1 MLNSWDSWE
10 DINARALRGV
20 HLLLL
25 LLLQLIAAAI
35 AVVDCWLLVGN
46 IQTTKIKIS
55 PKEIVVCN

>member
-1 MLNSWDSWE
+1 MLNSWDSWK